1 MLMPGRY
8 KDEFK
13 RKQEQFKLTGRHM
26 LSGKLFESYG
36 HRKDGSEFP
45 IEISIT
51 AWEVDGERFT
61 TSIIRDITERKLVEY
76 ELKSSEEKFRQMTEN
91 IEEVFWIIIQR

>member
-1 MLMPGRY
+1 
-8 KDEFK
+8 
-13 RKQEQFKLTGRHM
+13 M

-51 AWEVDGERFT
+51 AWDIDGEKYT

-76 ELKSSEEKFRQMTEN
+76 ELKGSEEKFRQMTEN
-91 IEEVFWIIIQR
+91 IEEVFWIDRS